1 MTEKDI
7 AKALRL
13 IASALEG
20 LDGIDNALER
30 IKDALTRIDAKLSE
44 LDEAR
49 YTAASREE
57 SAVLN
62 AEVPGGD
69 AEVDHRGV
77 RDRSKGPQG
86 SGAESA
92 ARPPSPEEDEWDD
105 RSGRHSGRF
114 RDKNL
119 TRLCQECS
127 KEKVEEKQAVC
138 DDCFYRRWGR
148 SVELR

>member
-1 MTEKDI
+1 MTEKDVGEDLWRI
-7 AKALRL
+7 IHAL
-13 IASALEG
+13 A
-20 LDGIDNALER
+20 GIDTALLER
-30 IKDALTRIDAKLSE
+30 IEAALSRIEAMLSK
-44 LDEAR
+44 LDEAS

-62 AEVPGGD
+62 AEVPSRD

-77 RDRSKGPQG
+77 RDRSEGPQG
-86 SGAESA
+86 SSAESV
-92 ARPPSPEEDEWDD
+92 ARPPSPEEDERAD

-114 RDKNL
+114 RDQNV